1 VTLRRPSLS
10 RRRPGEPVPGD
21 PVGDVVGDLVGAAL
35 EEPLAAAFDNRELA
49 IAVQPIVALP
59 GGGLEGAEVLLR
71 WPGGPGPDVF
81 VPVAESTGLIVPLG
95 RWVLSQALDVAASMA
110 CSLGAP
116 VPISVNV
123 SARQLDPTFVAHVEA
138 ELARTGL
145 PGSVLCLEL
154 TETVAMG
161 DVAHAAE
168 VLRSLRALGCQVG
181 LDDFGTGW
189 STLSLVAV
197 LPLTFIKLD
206 RTFVAAL
213 DSDSGTKVARAV
225 LGLGRDLE
233 LSVVAEGVE
242 TPGQART
249 LHAMGCK
256 LAQGYLFG
264 RPTLR
269 LDEVVPPQRT
279 VV

>member
-1 VTLRRPSLS
+1 MT
-10 RRRPGEPVPGD
+10 RRRPAFARRPPDEPVPGW
-21 PVGDVVGDLVGAAL
+21 PGGDIAGREL
-35 EEPLAAAFDNRELA
+35 EEPLAAAFDARELV

-81 VPVAESTGLIVPLG
+81 VPVAETSGLIVPLG
-95 RWVLSQALDVAASMA
+95 RWVLTQALEVAAE
-110 CSLGAP
+110 LGEAAGHP

-123 SARQLDPTFVAHVEA
+123 SARQLEDPTFVGHVA
-138 ELARTGL
+138 GELARTGL
-145 PGSVLCLEL
+145 PGSALSLEL

-161 DVAHAAE
+161 DVEHAAK
-168 VLRSLRALGCQVG
+168 VLHDLRELGCGVG

-242 TPGQART
+242 TPGQAAM
-249 LHAMGCK
+249 LHAMGCR

-264 RPTLR
+264 RPTFR
-269 LDEVVPPQRT
+269 LDDVVPALRT
-279 VV
+279 VS